1 MDEKTELLVSLGA
14 SMAANCMPCFNYY
27 FKQVEKLGIDP
38 VEVLQAMEIANKIK
52 NSLSM
57 LMGNHVR
64 KTVGVKEEDV
74 FAALEGA
81 ARPCW
86 DKPQGNDFQSL
97 TASEAGCR

>member
-27 FKQVEKLGIDP
+27 FQQAEKLGIDP
-38 VEVLQAMEIANKIK
+38 DEVLQAMEIANKIK

-81 ARPCW
+81 CRPCW
-86 DKPQGNDFQSL
+86 DKPQGD
-97 TASEAGCR
+97 